1 MWLSFQI
8 ALQFLTI
15 IPVSYANASEQQLG
29 RSLVF
34 YPVIGLILGLILSG
48 LVSVLPVSYSFLSAA
63 LLLAAWVLLTGGLHI
78 DGLADSAD
86 AWLGGI
92 GNKQRTLE
100 IMKDPA
106 AGPIAVVV
114 LVLSLLVKL
123 ALVEIVIS
131 SGETSA
137 LIWSIILARTAMPL
151 LFLTTDYVRPNGIG
165 AVLKQYLPVKQVK
178 WMLLITSV
186 IALFYLGFTPLLLG
200 LIVFLL
206 LRYTMEHRLDGFTG
220 DTAGAMVE
228 LLEISFLLFLILF

>member
-15 IPVSYANASEQQLG
+15 IPVSYASASDQQLG

-34 YPVIGLILGLILSG
+34 YPVIGLIIGLILSG
-48 LVSVLPVSYSFLSAA
+48 LVSVLPVSYSLLSAA
-63 LLLAAWVLLTGGLHI
+63 LLLTAWVLLTGGLHI

-114 LVLSLLVKL
+114 LALSLLIKL

-151 LFLTTDYVRPNGIG
+151 LFLTTNYVRPNGIG
-165 AVLKQYLPVKQVK
+165 AVLKHCLPVKQVK
-178 WMLLITSV
+178 WMLLITTV
-186 IALFYLGFTPLLLG
+186 IALFCLGFTPLLLG
-200 LIVFLL
+200 LFVFLL